1 MFSTYVVLTKQYGLD
16 IGRVLLSI
24 LSWQDGPISLPWA
37 SKSEWKIYFI
47 SPMGPASYNVC
58 NKWSCSGAFSRHF
71 SWINSDSW
79 WFTIRHHSNFWNKLI
94 KIKSIL
100 GSTQHIHEYESHLH
114 SNEHCLSSGENKA
127 CTGLKMYHL
136 YDTGAVLYCQLTS
149 HWELVIVLV
158 LTKLNRAL
166 HCRDCFH
173 IHFIKPQFTNMI
185 FIYPQSST
193 NLF

>member
-1 MFSTYVVLTKQYGLD
+1 MFSTYVVLSKQYGLD

-24 LSWQDGPISLPWA
+24 LSWQDGPIFLPWA

-71 SWINSDSW
+71 SWINSDNW

-100 GSTQHIHEYESHLH
+100 GSTQHIHGYESHLH
-114 SNEHCLSSGENKA
+114 SNDQCLNSGENKA
-127 CTGLKMYHL
+127 CTGLKCITSMILVQYS
-136 YDTGAVLYCQLTS
+136 TELTS
-149 HWELVIVLV
+149 HWELVIMLV

-166 HCRDCFH
+166 HCRDRFH

>member
-1 MFSTYVVLTKQYGLD
+1 MFSTNVASKQYGLD
-16 IGRVLLSI
+16 IDRVLLSI
-24 LSWQDGPISLPWA
+24 LSWQDGPIFLPWA

-79 WFTIRHHSNFWNKLI
+79 RFTIRHHSNFWNKLI

-100 GSTQHIHEYESHLH
+100 GSTQHIHEYESHLC

-136 YDTGAVLYCQLTS
+136 YDTGAVLY
-149 HWELVIVLV
+149 WAILV

-166 HCRDCFH
+166 HCRDHFH

-193 NLF
+193 HLF

>member
-24 LSWQDGPISLPWA
+24 LSWQDGPIFLPWA

-100 GSTQHIHEYESHLH
+100 GSTQHIHEHESHLF

-136 YDTGAVLYCQLTS
+136 YDTGAVLY
-149 HWELVIVLV
+149 WA
-158 LTKLNRAL
+158 N
-166 HCRDCFH
+166 
-173 IHFIKPQFTNMI
+173 KPLGAGH
-185 FIYPQSST
+185 YVGSY
-193 NLF
+193 

>member
-1 MFSTYVVLTKQYGLD
+1 MVLTKQYGLD

-24 LSWQDGPISLPWA
+24 LLSWQDGPIFLPWV

-100 GSTQHIHEYESHLH
+100 GSTQDIHEYESHLR
-114 SNEHCLSSGENKA
+114 SKWTLLKQWGKK
-127 CTGLKMYHL
+127 GLH
-136 YDTGAVLYCQLTS
+136 
-149 HWELVIVLV
+149 
-158 LTKLNRAL
+158 R
-166 HCRDCFH
+166 
-173 IHFIKPQFTNMI
+173 IKNVSP
-185 FIYPQSST
+185 
-193 NLF
+193 L

>member
-24 LSWQDGPISLPWA
+24 LSWQDGPIFLPWA

-100 GSTQHIHEYESHLH
+100 GSTQHIHGYESHLH
-114 SNEHCLSSGENKA
+114 SNDQCLNSGENKA
-127 CTGLKMYHL
+127 CTGLKCITSMILVQYS
-136 YDTGAVLYCQLTS
+136 TELTS
-149 HWELVIVLV
+149 HWELVIMLV
-158 LTKLNRAL
+158 LIKLNRAL
-166 HCRDCFH
+166 HCRDRFH
-173 IHFIKPQFTNMI
+173 IYFIKPQFTNMI

>member
-1 MFSTYVVLTKQYGLD
+1 MVLIKQYGLD

-24 LSWQDGPISLPWA
+24 LSWQDGPIFLPWA

-47 SPMGPASYNVC
+47 SPMGPASYSVC

-136 YDTGAVLYCQLTS
+136 YDTGAVLY
-149 HWELVIVLV
+149 WANKPLVAGHYVVSLI
-158 LTKLNRAL
+158 TKHNRAL
-166 HCRDCFH
+166 HCRDRLH
-173 IHFIKPQFTNMI
+173 IHFIKPQFSNMI